1 MNHCLLF
8 VDLKHICQN
17 LSQFGYGKGTK
28 YGGCSEYTIIPT
40 KYAYLLKTDLDN
52 ERASILERNTHNNI
66 FITVLF
72 FVLACG
78 VAHQAL
84 EAIEPAGEDILILGC
99 GPVGLLAVGVA
110 KALGAVKVYANYSFL
125 KLPKFWPFV
134 IFFVLHITFPHCQFK
149 VDFF

>member
-1 MNHCLLF
+1 M
-8 VDLKHICQN
+8 VKEQN
-17 LSQFGYGKGTK
+17 MVVAQNIQLSQQNM
-28 YGGCSEYTIIPT
+28 PT
-40 KYAYLLKTDLDN
+40 YLKLIWIMN
-52 ERASILERNTHNNI
+52 EHRYLNVIHSNI

-99 GPVGLLAVGVA
+99 GPVGLLAVGIA

-125 KLPKFWPFV
+125 KLSKFWPFV
-134 IFFVLHITFPHCQFK
+134 IYFVLHITLPHCQFK